1 MALIVQKFG
10 GTSVADP
17 KKMKNVARRVG
28 RTKDEGNDVIV
39 VVSAPGKTTDQL
51 VELARRVSPEPSGR
65 EYDMLLSS
73 GEQISIALLAMAL
86 HELGYEAISFTGPQ
100 LGIRTDTSHS
110 RARILSIDTD
120 RLREELAA
128 GKVVVVAGFQGISI
142 EGEITTL
149 GRGGSDTT
157 AVALAAV
164 AEADLCEIYTDV
176 EGVYTADPRV
186 VPLARRLD
194 RISYDEMLEL
204 AGTGAKVL
212 HLRSVEFAKKYHV
225 PLRVR
230 SSFTEQPGTLVTEE
244 VPEMEN
250 VVVSGIAL
258 DDKIARVSLLGVPD
272 VPGIAAT
279 IFRALAHEE
288 INVDMIAQ
296 SVGSDG
302 LNTVSFTVPKADLKR
317 TLDALADPEKQI
329 HAAKVE
335 SDANVAMISAV
346 GVGMKSHSGV
356 AAEMFGALADAG
368 INILMISTS
377 EIKISCIIDSKS
389 SKKAMQ
395 VIHGTFG
402 LDK

>member
-1 MALIVQKFG
+1 
-10 GTSVADP
+10 
-17 KKMKNVARRVG
+17 
-28 RTKDEGNDVIV
+28 
-39 VVSAPGKTTDQL
+39 
-51 VELARRVSPEPSGR
+51 
-65 EYDMLLSS
+65 
-73 GEQISIALLAMAL
+73 
-86 HELGYEAISFTGPQ
+86 
-100 LGIRTDTSHS
+100 
-110 RARILSIDTD
+110 
-120 RLREELAA
+120 
-128 GKVVVVAGFQGISI
+128 
-142 EGEITTL
+142 
-149 GRGGSDTT
+149 
-157 AVALAAV
+157 
-164 AEADLCEIYTDV
+164 
-176 EGVYTADPRV
+176 
-186 VPLARRLD
+186 
-194 RISYDEMLEL
+194 MLEL

>member
-186 VPLARRLD
+186 VPLARRLG